1 MEYVYAA
8 LLLNKVGQPVTE
20 ENITKVLQAAGVQVN
35 EARVKSLVAALE
47 GVNINE
53 VISQAAP
60 VATAPAQAAPAPKKE
75 EPKKVSEAEAAAGL
89 SSLFG

>member
-8 LLLNKVGQPVTE
+8 LLLNKVGKPITE

-60 VATAPAQAAPAPKKE
+60 VTAAPTQATAPKKE